1 MAKYYVG
8 TVANLNVDVILQYL
22 IPWARIGTGNPVGQD
37 TKLAGDLW
45 AWFEEQVENV

>member
-1 MAKYYVG
+1 MGV
-8 TVANLNVDVILQYL
+8 VLQYL

-45 AWFEEQVENV
+45 EWFEEQVENV